1 LICGNFAV
9 KTVCILFLHAV
20 CYAISAEDGKWD
32 TSISP
37 ERVHMVDYIGQ
48 RLGNYQLTRLLGE
61 GGFAQVY
68 LGEHIYLS
76 TQAAIKVLST
86 QVANDTDWFRTEA
99 RTIARLVHP
108 NIVRVLEF
116 GVEGSTPF
124 LVMDYAPSGTLRQ
137 RHPKG
142 TRLPLATVT
151 SYVQQ
156 VAEALQ
162 YAHSEKLVHRDVKP
176 ENMLVG
182 RNNEILLSD
191 FGIALIAQTMGDQ
204 GIQNVAGTLP
214 YTAPEQIQGK
224 PRQASDQYSLA
235 IVAYEWLVGER
246 PFNGSLT
253 EVISQQLAVAPPS
266 LCASVPTIPPA
277 AEQVILTALE
287 KDPDKRFSNI
297 RAFALALK
305 QTNQLDTSSQQ
316 ANQRIA
322 VDLATATILP
332 SSSFAASVANE
343 LSVVK
348 PLESPPARLEP
359 IRSVQGKSQAAPAG
373 TVIARY
379 REHSNVIRSLS
390 WLVDGKRIVSVSSE
404 KTVHVWEATTGKKQ
418 QIYPDASDAARLVAR
433 SADGSLIATAG
444 SDALIRVWNFTTNQ
458 LIGTYR
464 GHQGQ
469 IVNAIAWSPAQQLLA
484 SAATDGTVHVWDAN
498 TGQPLTIY
506 RGHTGSVATLAWS
519 PSEAASPPGSG
530 LCIVSGGDDAS
541 IQTWE
546 ATTGKTI
553 ALYRNQ
559 PAKVLSVGW
568 SPSVYTLSPGAPT
581 SSRVGCGRADGMIQM
596 WDTTANQEVLSYR
609 YPAPVS
615 VVAWSPDGK
624 RFAYA
629 GENKMIE
636 VWDTTTN
643 RKLLTFAHAAP
654 PRAMVWSPDGKYIAS
669 GGDDTIIQVWV
680 AP

>member
-1 LICGNFAV
+1 
-9 KTVCILFLHAV
+9 
-20 CYAISAEDGKWD
+20 
-32 TSISP
+32 
-37 ERVHMVDYIGQ
+37 MVDYIGQ

-76 TQAAIKVLST
+76 TQAAIKVLNA
-86 QVANDTDWFRTEA
+86 QVANDMDWFRTEA

-137 RHPKG
+137 RHAKG
-142 TRLPLATVT
+142 TRLTLSTVT

-156 VAEALQ
+156 MAEALQ
-162 YAHSEKLVHRDVKP
+162 YAHNEKLVHRDVKP
-176 ENMLVG
+176 ENMLIG
-182 RNNEILLSD
+182 RNDEILLSD
-191 FGIALIAQTMGDQ
+191 FGIALITQTMADQ
-204 GIQNVAGTLP
+204 SIQNVAGTLP

-235 IVAYEWLVGER
+235 IVAYEWLVGKR
-246 PFNGSLT
+246 PFEGSLT
-253 EVISQQLAVAPPS
+253 EIITQQITAAPAS
-266 LCASVPTIPPA
+266 LRASVPTIPLA
-277 AEQVILTALE
+277 VEQVILTALE

-297 RAFALALK
+297 RAFASALA
-305 QTNQLDTSSQQ
+305 QASQLATPSQQ
-316 ANQRIA
+316 SGE
-322 VDLATATILP
+322 VDLAAATILP

-343 LSVVK
+343 LSAVK
-348 PLESPPARLEP
+348 PPEPPPPARREP
-359 IRSVQGKSQAAPAG
+359 TRIVQGRTQTAPAG
-373 TVIARY
+373 TVITRY
-379 REHSNVIRSLS
+379 REHANAIRSLS
-390 WLVDGKRIVSVSSE
+390 WLADGRRIVSASND
-404 KTVHVWEATTGKKQ
+404 KTIHVWEATTGNRQ
-418 QIYPDASDAARLVAR
+418 QLYQDYADAVRLVAG

-444 SDALIRVWNFTTNQ
+444 SDGLIRVWNFTTNR
-458 LIGTYR
+458 LISTYR
-464 GHQGQ
+464 GHQEQ
-469 IVNAIAWSPAQQLLA
+469 TINTMAWSPAQQILA
-484 SAATDGTVHVWDAN
+484 STASDGTIHIWDAG
-498 TGQPLTIY
+498 TGQLLTIY
-506 RGHTGSVATLAWS
+506 RVHTGNVMTLAWS
-519 PSEAASPPGSG
+519 PSEAASPPGRG

-541 IQTWE
+541 IQIWE
-546 ATTGKTI
+546 ATTGQTI

-568 SPSVYTLSPGAPT
+568 SPNVYTLSPNASR
-581 SSRVGCGRADGMIQM
+581 SSRVACGRADGMIQM
-596 WDTTANQEVLSYR
+596 WDTTANREVLTYR

-629 GENKMIE
+629 CEDKMIE
-636 VWDTTTN
+636 VWDTMTN
-643 RKLLTFAHAAP
+643 QKLLTFAHAAP
-654 PRAMVWSPDGKYIAS
+654 PRAMAWSPDGKYIAS

>member
-1 LICGNFAV
+1 
-9 KTVCILFLHAV
+9 
-20 CYAISAEDGKWD
+20 
-32 TSISP
+32 
-37 ERVHMVDYIGQ
+37 MVDYIGQ

>member
-1 LICGNFAV
+1 
-9 KTVCILFLHAV
+9 
-20 CYAISAEDGKWD
+20 
-32 TSISP
+32 
-37 ERVHMVDYIGQ
+37 MVDYIGQ

-76 TQAAIKVLST
+76 TQAAIKVLNA
-86 QVANDTDWFRTEA
+86 QVANDMDWFRTEA

-116 GVEGSTPF
+116 GVEGSTPY

-137 RHPKG
+137 RHAKG
-142 TRLPLATVT
+142 TRLPPATVT

-156 VAEALQ
+156 MAEALQ
-162 YAHSEKLVHRDVKP
+162 YAHNEKLVHRDVKP
-176 ENMLVG
+176 ENMLIG
-182 RNNEILLSD
+182 RNDEILLSD
-191 FGIALIAQTMGDQ
+191 FGIALITQTIGDQ
-204 GIQNVAGTLP
+204 SIQNVAGTLP

-235 IVAYEWLVGER
+235 IVAYEWLVGKR
-246 PFNGSLT
+246 PFEGSLT
-253 EVISQQLAVAPPS
+253 EIITQQITAAPAS
-266 LCASVPTIPPA
+266 LRASVPTIPLA
-277 AEQVILTALE
+277 VEQVILTALE

-297 RAFALALK
+297 RAFASALEQASKLA
-305 QTNQLDTSSQQ
+305 TPSQQ
-316 ANQRIA
+316 AGEI
-322 VDLATATILP
+322 DLAAATILP
-332 SSSFAASVANE
+332 SSLFAASVANE
-343 LSVVK
+343 LSAVK
-348 PLESPPARLEP
+348 PPEPPLPARREP
-359 IRSVQGKSQAAPAG
+359 TRVVQAKSQLAPPG

-379 REHSNVIRSLS
+379 REHANAIRSLW
-390 WLVDGKRIVSVSSE
+390 WLVDGKHIVSVSND
-404 KTVHVWEATTGKKQ
+404 KTVHVWDALTGNKLHTYQ
-418 QIYPDASDAARLVAR
+418 EASDAAHLITR
-433 SADGSLIATAG
+433 SADGSLIAIAG
-444 SDALIRVWNFTTNQ
+444 SDGLIRVWNFATNL

-469 IVNAIAWSPAQQLLA
+469 TINAMVWSPAQPLLA
-484 SAATDGTVHVWDAN
+484 SAASDGTVHIWDTS

-506 RGHTGSVATLAWS
+506 RGHTGSVTTLAWS
-519 PSEAASPPGSG
+519 PSEGASPPGRG
-530 LCIVSGGDDAS
+530 LCIVSSGDDAS

-546 ATTGKTI
+546 ATTGKTV

-559 PAKVLSVGW
+559 SAKVLSVGW
-568 SPSVYTLSPGAPT
+568 SPSVYTLSPNAPT

-596 WDTTANQEVLSYR
+596 WDTTANREVLTYR

-615 VVAWSPDGK
+615 IVGWSPNGK

-629 GENKMIE
+629 SEDKMIE
-636 VWDTTTN
+636 VWDTMTN
-643 RKLLTFAHAAP
+643 QKLLTFAHAAP
-654 PRAMVWSPDGKYIAS
+654 PRAMAWSPDGKYIAS

>member
-1 LICGNFAV
+1 
-9 KTVCILFLHAV
+9 
-20 CYAISAEDGKWD
+20 
-32 TSISP
+32 
-37 ERVHMVDYIGQ
+37 MVDYIGR

-76 TQAAIKVLST
+76 TQAAIKVLNT
-86 QVANDTDWFRTEA
+86 QVANDADWFRTEA

-137 RHPKG
+137 RHPRG

-151 SYVQQ
+151 SYVKQ

-162 YAHSEKLVHRDVKP
+162 YAHNERLIHRDVKP
-176 ENMLVG
+176 ENMLIG

-235 IVAYEWLVGER
+235 IVAYEWLVGKR
-246 PFNGSLT
+246 PFEGPLT
-253 EVISQQLAVAPPS
+253 EIISQQIAVAPPP
-266 LCASVPTIPPA
+266 LRASVPNISPA

-287 KDPDKRFSNI
+287 KDPDKRFSSI
-297 RAFALALK
+297 RAFALALE
-305 QTNQLDTSSQQ
+305 QANQLDTSSQQ
-316 ANQRIA
+316 ANQPVE
-322 VDLATATILP
+322 VDLSAATILP
-332 SSSFAASVANE
+332 SCSFVASMASE
-343 LSVVK
+343 LSAVK
-348 PLESPPARLEP
+348 PPEPPPAPLEP
-359 IRSVQGKSQAAPAG
+359 TRSVQGKSQTAPAG

-379 REHSNVIRSLS
+379 QEHTKAISSLA
-390 WLVDGKRIVSVSSE
+390 WLVDGKRIVSVSNE
-404 KTVHVWEATTGKKQ
+404 KTVHVWDATTGNKLQ
-418 QIYPDASDAARLVAR
+418 TYPDASDAARLVAR
-433 SADGSLIATAG
+433 SADGSLLATAG
-444 SDALIRVWNFTTNQ
+444 SDALIRVWNFTTNR

-469 IVNAIAWSPAQQLLA
+469 TVNAIAWSPAQQLLA

-506 RGHTGSVATLAWS
+506 RGHTGSVAMLAWS
-519 PSEAASPPGSG
+519 PSEAASPPGRG

-568 SPSVYTLSPGAPT
+568 SPNVYTLSPGAPT

-596 WDTTANQEVLSYR
+596 WDTTANREVLSYR
-609 YPAPVS
+609 YPALVS

-629 GENKMIE
+629 SGDKMIE
-636 VWDTTTN
+636 VWDTMTN

-654 PRAMVWSPDGKYIAS
+654 PHVMAWSPDGKYIAS

>member
-1 LICGNFAV
+1 
-9 KTVCILFLHAV
+9 
-20 CYAISAEDGKWD
+20 
-32 TSISP
+32 
-37 ERVHMVDYIGQ
+37 MVDYIGQ

-76 TQAAIKVLST
+76 TQAAIKVLNT
-86 QVANDTDWFRTEA
+86 QVANDAGWFRTEA

-235 IVAYEWLVGER
+235 IVAYEWLVGKR
-246 PFNGSLT
+246 PFEGSLT
-253 EVISQQLAVAPPS
+253 EIVSQQIAVAPPS
-266 LCASVPTIPPA
+266 LRASVPNIPPA

-287 KDPDKRFSNI
+287 KDPDKRFSSI
-297 RAFALALK
+297 RAFALALE
-305 QTNQLDTSSQQ
+305 QANQLDASSQQ
-316 ANQRIA
+316 ANQPVE
-322 VDLATATILP
+322 VDLAAATILP
-332 SSSFAASVANE
+332 SSLLAASVANE
-343 LSVVK
+343 LSAVK
-348 PLESPPARLEP
+348 PPEQPPVRLEP
-359 IRSVQGKSQAAPAG
+359 TLSVQGKSQTAPAG

-379 REHSNVIRSLS
+379 QEHTNAISSLA
-390 WLVDGKRIVSVSSE
+390 WLADGKRIVSVSNE
-404 KTVHVWEATTGKKQ
+404 KTVHVWEATTGNKLQ
-418 QIYPDASDAARLVAR
+418 TYQDASDAARLVAR
-433 SADGSLIATAG
+433 SADGSFLATAG
-444 SDALIRVWNFTTNQ
+444 SDALIRVWSFTTNR

-469 IVNAIAWSPAQQLLA
+469 TVNAIAWSPAQQLLA
-484 SAATDGTVHVWDAN
+484 SAATDGSVHVWDAN

-506 RGHTGSVATLAWS
+506 RGHTGSVAMVAWS
-519 PSEAASPPGSG
+519 PSEAASPPGRG

-568 SPSVYTLSPGAPT
+568 SPNFYTLSPGTPT

-596 WDTTANQEVLSYR
+596 WDTTANREVLSYR

-629 GENKMIE
+629 SEDKMIE
-636 VWDTTTN
+636 VWDTMTN
-643 RKLLTFAHAAP
+643 RKLLTFAHAAQ
-654 PRAMVWSPDGKYIAS
+654 PRVMAWSPDGKYIAS